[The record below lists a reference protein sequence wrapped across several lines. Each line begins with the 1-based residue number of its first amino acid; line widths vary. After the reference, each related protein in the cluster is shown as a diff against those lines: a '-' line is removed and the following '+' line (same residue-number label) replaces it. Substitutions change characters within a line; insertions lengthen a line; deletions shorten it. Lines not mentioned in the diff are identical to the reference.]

1 MPTRPL
7 PSNSSFEH
15 LKKEAK
21 RLHKAVRDRNADALA
36 RVKAFHPRA
45 TGAGAH
51 WRLADAQLVTA
62 RSYGFASWTNLKESL
77 AASEPFVWRT
87 PPSPDPGASLA
98 DVFVRLACLVYGDW
112 QRTNVAKARRLL
124 ADHPE
129 IANANVYAA
138 AATGDVATVRAM
150 LDRDPALV
158 NANGGPLHW
167 APLLYAC
174 YSRMD
179 DGAVGRSTVDVA
191 RLLLSRGADP
201 NAGFLWNGSY
211 ALTALTGAFGR
222 GEDNMNELAHPH
234 ALELA
239 TLLLDAG
246 ADPNDSQTLYN
257 RHFEEDDDH
266 LILLFEY
273 GLGRESTG
281 PWLKRTGDRSW
292 LGSPST
298 LLIQELCWAAMH
310 NFPKRVTLL
319 VEHGVDVNA
328 RSPRDG
334 RTAYEA
340 ARREGHDD
348 IAEFLAAHG
357 ARRIEPSAADTFS
370 LACIHGRR
378 AQVQAM
384 LAADPAL
391 LDRMSAEDRLGL
403 LHRAIG
409 ANERDGVRLIVELG
423 VDVNSMIPNTGLDR
437 APLHSAAGGGDL
449 EMVKLLIGL
458 GADPQLRDYPFQAA
472 PIGWAKYGQHQD
484 VVDYLFQYAS
494 IFDAVHLGGVERAAS
509 LLEQTPSL
517 AQVRDGDG
525 DPLAFYLCPDIDRLD
540 EMIAQLTTHG
550 VDLNATGRTGAT
562 LLDRALAHGW
572 AEFSDVLR
580 RHGARTTG

>member
-7 PSNSSFEH
+7 PNNPSLEH
-15 LKKEAK
+15 LRKQAK
-21 RLHKAVRDRNADALA
+21 RLHKAERDGNADALA
-36 RVKAFHPRA
+36 RVKEFHPRA

-51 WRLADAQLVTA
+51 WTLADAQLVTA
-62 RSYGFASWTNLKESL
+62 RSYGFASWTNLKEYV
-77 AASEPFVWRT
+77 AAIEPFVWST
-87 PPSPDPGASLA
+87 PQPPAPGTSLA

-129 IANANVYAA
+129 IASANVYAST
-138 AATGDVATVRAM
+138 ATGDVANVRAM
-150 LDRDPALV
+150 LDLDPALV

-179 DGAVGRSTVDVA
+179 DGAVGRSTVEVA
-191 RLLLSRGADP
+191 RLLLERGADP

-211 ALTALTGAFGR
+211 AFTALTGAFGR

-234 ALELA
+234 AQELA

-257 RHFEEDDDH
+257 RHFEENDDH

-292 LGSPST
+292 LGSPLT

-310 NFPKRVTLL
+310 NLPKRVKLL

-348 IAEFLAAHG
+348 IAEYLAAHG
-357 ARRIEPSAADTFS
+357 ARPIELSAAEQFS

-378 AQVQAM
+378 AEVQAI
-384 LAADPAL
+384 LGADPGL
-391 LDRMSAEDRLGL
+391 LDRMSTEDRLGL
-403 LHRAIG
+403 LHRAIA
-409 ANERDGVRLIVELG
+409 ANERGGVRLIVELG
-423 VDVNSMIPNTGLDR
+423 VDVNGMIPNTGLDR

-449 EMVKLLIGL
+449 EMVKLLIDL
-458 GADPQLRDYPFQAA
+458 GADPQLRDYPFHAA
-472 PIGWAKYGQHQD
+472 PIGWAKYGHHQN
-484 VVDYLFQYAS
+484 VVDYLFRYAS
-494 IFDAVHLGGVERAAS
+494 IFDAVHLGGVERAVS
-509 LLEQTPSL
+509 LLEQSPPL
-517 AQVRDGDG
+517 AQVRDDDG
-525 DPLAFYLCPDIDRLD
+525 DPLAFYLHPDMDRLE
-540 EMIAQLTTHG
+540 EMIALLTKQG
-550 VDLNATGRTGAT
+550 VDLNATGRDGARAI
-562 LLDRALAHGW
+562 DRALAHGW
-572 AEFSDVLR
+572 ADFADVLR
-580 RHGARTTG
+580 RHGARTN